1 MATKL
6 KSVLATLKNQ
16 LPLLLKAFLFGAL
29 VRTVYLNPAQTGPLV
44 IFLVVA
50 FLLYAQPIFRTFR
63 HLGSLIVLCA
73 VSIFA
78 SVVFSVNISPTLV
91 ALIFAVLFYL
101 LLGIKTM
108 RLTRRTE
115 WYLLFQITLFYI
127 LSVLFFASD
136 KGESFVYK
144 LIGMFFVSWFLL
156 RDYYRTIDRP
166 LTLEVRTVSLV
177 LSVLIV
183 QALWMISILPF
194 SFFVSAG
201 LILMVFFVLQEISR
215 FYLAKQLTSKM
226 LFSYVFALLVVFGV
240 TFALVQLHY

>member
-1 MATKL
+1 MAIKL
-6 KSVLATLKNQ
+6 KSVLATAKNQ

-50 FLLYAQPIFRTFR
+50 FILYAQPIFRTFR
-63 HLGSLIVLCA
+63 HLGSFIVLCA

-136 KGESFVYK
+136 KGESFAYK
-144 LIGMFFVSWFLL
+144 LIGMFFVSCFLL
-156 RDYYRTIDRP
+156 RDYYRTVDRP
-166 LTLEVRTVSLV
+166 LTLEMRITSLV
-177 LSVLIV
+177 LSALVV
-183 QALWMISILPF
+183 QAFWTISVLPF

-201 LILMVFFVLQEISR
+201 LVLMIFFVLQEISR
-215 FYLAKQLTSKM
+215 FYVAKQLTSRM
-226 LFSYVFALLVVFGV
+226 LLSYLLALLVVFSV